1 MTSILLTGF
10 EPFGGETTNP
20 SWTTVTAVRDAW
32 GGAEQVHIRELPVAF
47 DAVGD
52 ALAAAIAET
61 RPDIVVCVGQ
71 AGGAATVQVERVAI
85 NVDDARIPDNTG
97 FQPIDEPIVP
107 GAPAAYFS
115 TLPIKAAVAAV
126 TALGIPA
133 VVSQTAGTYT
143 CNHVFYLLMHSLGA
157 AAGPAE
163 PAGAGTVR
171 GGFVHVPYGPD
182 QVVGTD
188 RPSMPIADMTAA
200 VTAIVDAA
208 LSQEVD
214 TVAIGGELY

>member
-20 SWTTVTAVRDAW
+20 SWTTVTAVRDGW
-32 GGAEQVHIRELPVAF
+32 RGVGQVHVRELPVAF
-47 DAVGD
+47 DVVGD

-71 AGGAATVQVERVAI
+71 AGGATTVQVERVAI

-115 TLPIKAAVAAV
+115 TLPIKAAVASV

-143 CNHVFYLLMHSLGA
+143 CNHVFYLLMHALH
-157 AAGPAE
+157 AGSS
-163 PAGAGTVR
+163 AGAVR

-188 RPSMPIADMTAA
+188 RPSMPIADMVAA
-200 VTAIVDAA
+200 VTAIVEAA
-208 LSQEVD
+208 LAHEVD
-214 TVAIGGELY
+214 IKAVGGSLD